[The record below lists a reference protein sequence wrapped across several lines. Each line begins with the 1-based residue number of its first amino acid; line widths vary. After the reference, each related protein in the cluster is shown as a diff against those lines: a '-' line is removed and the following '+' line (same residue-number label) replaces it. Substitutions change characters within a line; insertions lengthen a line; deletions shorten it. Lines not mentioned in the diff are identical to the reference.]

1 MKKRNSWLIACLLG
15 LGVFLYACKPSDAKL
30 QKEVNDKL
38 ATTTP
43 GVIAEVKGGVATL
56 SGEVMDD
63 ATKSAAETT
72 AKEVKGI
79 KSVVNNVMT
88 TPPPPPPPPV
98 VVSPDDMLK
107 TSVDSALNAHSIS
120 GVTATI
126 ANGEVTLTGTI
137 KKADLKKVMQ
147 AAAEAKP
154 KKINNKLTIQ

>member
-1 MKKRNSWLIACLLG
+1 MKKRNSWLAACLLG

-63 ATKSAAETT
+63 ATKSAAETA

-98 VVSPDDMLK
+98 VISPDDMLK